1 MFTDV
6 SNLDIIVVALKNL
19 VNWFGLGLQIGL
31 HHPTLEII
39 EADAPLNTEKCKR
52 KMLHCWLK
60 KCDKVSSKNGPTCQ
74 QLIEALQ
81 VINEPDLVKEVKSIA
96 LKLKE
101 CNSKYILC

>member
-6 SNLDIIVVALKNL
+6 SNLDIVLVALKKL
-19 VNWFGLGLQIGL
+19 VNWFDLGVHLGLYYE
-31 HHPTLEII
+31 TLKII
-39 EADAPLNTEKCKR
+39 EAGAPLNPEKCKCE
-52 KMLHCWLK
+52 MLHCWLK

-81 VINEPDLVKEVKSIA
+81 VINEHALVNEVKSIA